1 MWQRLERKISFLCLF
16 VYLFIFFLPFAFL
29 VFSFLLFLL
38 SAFFSIRI
46 FPSAFSHPH
55 PPSAGIRSAFYR
67 HPLVTCFMEEMSYV
81 FSFNFFFH
89 CPLTFTL
96 HWWPL
101 AFPILSPSLQNFHV
115 VPPTKKMSPLFLS
128 LALDLY
134 CPFSRWASLAY
145 RLLSLFLSFSC
156 SIFRICCNKRKK
168 NLCITLWWK
177 KKDNKR
183 NTGNFK
189 KTELKK
195 FRSPPYLF

>member
-16 VYLFIFFLPFAFL
+16 VYLFFLPSAFL
-29 VFSFLLFLL
+29 VFFFLLTF
-38 SAFFSIRI
+38 FVIRIFFHPHFSIRI
-46 FPSAFSHPH
+46 FPSA
-55 PPSAGIRSAFYR
+55 SAIRRYPVRVLQTPLGYMFYGGNVVR
-67 HPLVTCFMEEMSYV
+67 VLVQL
-81 FSFNFFFH
+81 FFH

-156 SIFRICCNKRKK
+156 SIFQICCNKRKK

-183 NTGNFK
+183 NTGNLK